1 MPERRPGL
9 AIAIAGLGA
18 IGSGM
23 VAEIARSEHCIT
35 IAAVA
40 ARDEAKA
47 RETLRIHHVNARILP
62 LHELPQVADIV
73 VECLPAEAFDS
84 IADATLAAGKGLMV
98 LSVGQLARRD
108 DLIPAFR
115 AAGQRLIVPTGA
127 ILGLD
132 VVRALARGG
141 ITASRI
147 ITRKAPSGLVGAP
160 HLAVS
165 GLDVLALTRPTLI
178 FSGSAREAIKGFPAN
193 VNVAVALSLAGIGI
207 DRTQCEIWA
216 DPLEQSN
223 VHTIEV
229 ETGGTTVSMTIRG
242 RPDPKNPRTSQMTA
256 LSAVDALRRLVD
268 PVWVGS

>member
-1 MPERRPGL
+1 MTGKPL

-23 VAEIARSEHCIT
+23 LAEIARSEPLMQVT
-35 IAAVA
+35 AVA
-40 ARDEAKA
+40 ARDPARAEAL
-47 RETLRIHHVNARILP
+47 LRTHHIKARILP
-62 LHELPQVADIV
+62 LQDLPQAADIV
-73 VECLPAEAFDS
+73 VECLPAAAFDT

-115 AAGQRLIVPTGA
+115 QRNQRLIVPTGA

-132 VVRALARGG
+132 VVRALARGS
-141 ITASRI
+141 ITSSRI
-147 ITRKAPSGLVGAP
+147 ITRKAPKGLLGAP
-160 HLAVS
+160 HLVAN
-165 GLDVLALTRPTLI
+165 GIDPLALTQPTLV
-178 FSGSAREAIKGFPAN
+178 FSGTAREAIKGFPAN

-207 DRTQCEIWA
+207 DRTYCEIWA
-216 DPLEQSN
+216 DPVETAN

-229 ETGGTTVSMTIRG
+229 ETAGTSISMTIRG

-256 LSAVDALRRLVD
+256 LSAVEALRRLVD
-268 PVWVGS
+268 PVWIGS